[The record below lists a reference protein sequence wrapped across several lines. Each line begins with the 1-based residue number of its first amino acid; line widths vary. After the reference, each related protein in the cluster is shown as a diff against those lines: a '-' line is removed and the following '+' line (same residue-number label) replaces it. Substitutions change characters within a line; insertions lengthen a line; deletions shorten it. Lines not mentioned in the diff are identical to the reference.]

1 MSSIRFGTDGWRAI
15 IGLDFTYANLYRI
28 ATAFSRY
35 AAKEANKKIII
46 GHDTRYEG
54 ESFARFVAQI
64 LIDNGLE
71 PILSNK
77 AVPTPVISFATIHY
91 KAFAGLIITAS
102 HNPAEYNG
110 FKIKNSKGVS
120 EAPENIAKIEAI
132 LDTIPDPSPDEVK
145 KIYIK
150 SKKFNN
156 LTDLMPDYKAYVY
169 KVVNKDKIAGLQGSI
184 LYDFLYGAGL
194 CIAGE
199 VIKDGVKLNIDSI
212 HNTVNPG
219 FGGLHPEPIEAN
231 LTELK
236 DRLKQGKYLCGF
248 GTDGDAD
255 RLAMFDERGNYIS
268 PHKIM
273 ALLTYH
279 LVKNKGL
286 SGGLATTVSG
296 SRLLINLA
304 AKYNLKVFETPVGF
318 KHIGGLFNTEDILIG
333 GEESGGIAIKTAI
346 PERDGL
352 LNSLLILEL
361 IATENKPISQILS
374 DIENENGKYYYR
386 RLDLNIANLDTAK
399 VKEKL
404 GNFNVS
410 IFDRPVVKTD
420 RKDGIKFIFSPDM
433 FLLIRSSGTEPLLRI
448 YAESLS
454 PTTTDKLIDSVKSYI
469 ESN

>member
-1 MSSIRFGTDGWRAI
+1 
-15 IGLDFTYANLYRI
+15 
-28 ATAFSRY
+28 
-35 AAKEANKKIII
+35 
-46 GHDTRYEG
+46 
-54 ESFARFVAQI
+54 
-64 LIDNGLE
+64 
-71 PILSNK
+71 
-77 AVPTPVISFATIHY
+77 
-91 KAFAGLIITAS
+91 
-102 HNPAEYNG
+102 
-110 FKIKNSKGVS
+110 
-120 EAPENIAKIEAI
+120 
-132 LDTIPDPSPDEVK
+132 
-145 KIYIK
+145 
-150 SKKFNN
+150 
-156 LTDLMPDYKAYVY
+156 
-169 KVVNKDKIAGLQGSI
+169 
-184 LYDFLYGAGL
+184 
-194 CIAGE
+194 

-386 RLDLNIANLDTAK
+386 RLDLNIASLDTAK

-410 IFDRPVVKTD
+410 IFDRAVVKTD

-454 PTTTDKLIDSVKSYI
+454 PTTTDKLIESVKNYI